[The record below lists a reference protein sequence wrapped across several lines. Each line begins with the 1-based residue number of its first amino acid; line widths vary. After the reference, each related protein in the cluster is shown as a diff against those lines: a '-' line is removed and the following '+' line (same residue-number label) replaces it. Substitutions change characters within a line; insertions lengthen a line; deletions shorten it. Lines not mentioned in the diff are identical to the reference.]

1 MLALLIVGT
10 LYPIHRFTKVTARKA
25 ARKIIAVSQTLH
37 FVSGSMS
44 LLRALPI
51 PVPPAEPEPVLD
63 AALAWLVWHPLR
75 SLGTL
80 GSEITLDAETLRR

>member
-1 MLALLIVGT
+1 
-10 LYPIHRFTKVTARKA
+10 
-25 ARKIIAVSQTLH
+25 
-37 FVSGSMS
+37 MS

-51 PVPPAEPEPVLD
+51 PVPPDESEPVLD

-80 GSEITLDAETLRR
+80 GSEITLDAKTLRR